1 MQVLFVIVWWGF
13 HYAYSL
19 HCVHVVLPWEVGMG
33 RLEPVNPYITGSI
46 LVYLC
51 SYVCTYNT
59 SLTSTCRCACV
70 LLKLSNL
77 IVQLCSVYV
86 CVSGSVHLPFFT
98 TETEE
103 LTVMVCLL
111 NVVHF
116 IQNWSVIIY
125 APFSRSL
132 HKSSWNI
139 ETFILFLVPSC
150 FSRPLLSSISM
161 GTNPAR
167 VDWSLQLI
175 STLWLLLHNDI
186 HSSSINTCLQ

>member
-1 MQVLFVIVWWGF
+1 
-13 HYAYSL
+13 
-19 HCVHVVLPWEVGMG
+19 MG

-111 NVVHF
+111 NMVHF
-116 IQNWSVIIY
+116 IQNWSVIIIY
-125 APFSRSL
+125 APISRSL
-132 HKSSWNI
+132 HKTFLAGYWDGSGVKINPNIIHVHVAEILKHLFPSWSLPALI
-139 ETFILFLVPSC
+139 SRYWAVFQWVQILHMWTG
-150 FSRPLLSSISM
+150 LLSWSILCGYCSIM
-161 GTNPAR
+161 IFT
-167 VDWSLQLI
+167 VQVLI
-175 STLWLLLHNDI
+175 HELF
-186 HSSSINTCLQ
+186 CLQQL